1 MSAPKEAK
9 PLQAATGERVAHGRR
24 PRRNARAGRLR
35 PDGPAGTPEWIA
47 CGPTASLYR
56 RFVRLVLALTVVLA
70 VANGLVVLVVLAV
83 SSGIANARYLAGEG
97 HEPDDRHV

>member
-1 MSAPKEAK
+1 
-9 PLQAATGERVAHGRR
+9 
-24 PRRNARAGRLR
+24 
-35 PDGPAGTPEWIA
+35 
-47 CGPTASLYR
+47 
-56 RFVRLVLALTVVLA
+56 VLTLTVVLA